1 MTDKQAL
8 RKQMR
13 LARRE
18 HAQAIPDTV
27 RALLFKRPPVPVLD
41 IIPKHAIIGLYHAT
55 EQEAPAHGYARFF
68 SEEGFAVA
76 LPRFDDADAPM
87 EFATHSDPFGDT
99 DLEPGPYKMWQP
111 SGEAIT
117 VTPTVLFVPLLAFDE
132 SGARL
137 GQGGGHY
144 DRWLADHP
152 GTMAIGMGWDCQ
164 KVDHVPTGKHDMPL
178 TAIVTPTRLYGPF

>member
-1 MTDKQAL
+1 MTEKHSL

-27 RALLFKRPPVPVLD
+27 RALLFKRPPAPLLD
-41 IIPKHAIIGLYHAT
+41 MIPHDAITGLYYAG
-55 EQEAPAHGYARFF
+55 EDEAPAHGYARFF
-68 SEEGFAVA
+68 SEEGFPVA
-76 LPRFDDADAPM
+76 LPRFAKTESPM
-87 EFATHSDPFGDT
+87 EFAAHTDPFGDT
-99 DLEPGPYKMWQP
+99 DLEPGPYNIMQP
-111 SGEAIT
+111 AGKAAA
-117 VTPTVLFVPLLAFDE
+117 VTPTVLFVPLIAFDE
-132 SGARL
+132 TGARL

-164 KVDHVPTGKHDMPL
+164 RVDHVPAEEHDMLL